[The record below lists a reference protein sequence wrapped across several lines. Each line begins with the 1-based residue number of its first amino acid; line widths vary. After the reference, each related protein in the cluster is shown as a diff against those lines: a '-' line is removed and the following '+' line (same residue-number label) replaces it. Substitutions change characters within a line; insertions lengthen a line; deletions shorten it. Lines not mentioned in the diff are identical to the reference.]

1 MRRMSLSQWALL
13 GFAVWT
19 MLLLVCTVGYTRV
32 SAVLRGKARPNAFNA
47 AVPHGSERY
56 QRCMRAH
63 MNCVENLP
71 IFATLVL
78 LGGSLGVTSSAFQVA
93 ALAVLPARLGQ
104 SITHISSGSSRAVLA
119 RFYLFT
125 TQQLCFLI
133 MTCVLV
139 LRGLS

>member
-1 MRRMSLSQWALL
+1 MLLSQWALL

-19 MLLLVCTVGYTRV
+19 ILLLVCTVGYTRV
-32 SAVLRGKARPNAFNA
+32 SAVLRGEARPNSFNA
-47 AVPHGSERY
+47 AVPHGSDRY

-78 LGGSLGVTSSAFQVA
+78 LGGSLGVTSAAFQLA
-93 ALAVLPARLGQ
+93 AIAVLPARLGQ
-104 SITHISSGSSRAVLA
+104 SVAHISSGGSRAVLA
-119 RFYLFT
+119 RFYLYT

-133 MTCVLV
+133 MTVVLV

>member
-1 MRRMSLSQWALL
+1 MRGMLPSQWALL

-32 SAVLRGKARPNAFNA
+32 SAVLRGQARPNSFNA

-78 LGGSLGVTSSAFQVA
+78 LGSSLGVSSVAFQAA

-104 SITHISSGSSRAVLA
+104 SLCHISSGSSRAVLA
-119 RFYLFT
+119 RFYLYT

-133 MTCVLV
+133 MTGLLV
-139 LRGLS
+139 LRGIA